1 LSNDVVMPQALLLE
15 DEAETRL
22 SVRLQLEVM
31 GFTVYDTAS
40 PVEAKEIFYQ
50 RQFNLVVMHI
60 GHEPLRG
67 LELCRTIRAESNVP
81 ILALTLRG
89 EVIDEEMWMGA
100 GADDYV
106 TKPID
111 DRIFTSRVTQQMKR
125 GESQRV
131 PTAQLLTWGALRMDL
146 NMHEFFVDG
155 KNLKLTNSEF
165 QILQLLMEKPNQVF
179 SREQI
184 LATIGTMKGPSA
196 SNVIDTHASR
206 IRAKIRKVGGP
217 EVIRVVRSVGFRL
230 APEPG
235 I

>member
-1 LSNDVVMPQALLLE
+1 
-15 DEAETRL
+15 
-22 SVRLQLEVM
+22 
-31 GFTVYDTAS
+31 
-40 PVEAKEIFYQ
+40 
-50 RQFNLVVMHI
+50 
-60 GHEPLRG
+60 
-67 LELCRTIRAESNVP
+67 
-81 ILALTLRG
+81 
-89 EVIDEEMWMGA
+89 
-100 GADDYV
+100 
-106 TKPID
+106 
-111 DRIFTSRVTQQMKR
+111 
-125 GESQRV
+125 
-131 PTAQLLTWGALRMDL
+131 
-146 NMHEFFVDG
+146 MHEFFVDG
-155 KNLKLTNSEF
+155 KNLKLTNSEY

>member
-1 LSNDVVMPQALLLE
+1 MPQALLVE
-15 DEAETRL
+15 DAADNRQA
-22 SVRLQLEVM
+22 VKLQLEVM

-40 PVEAKEIFYQ
+40 PVEAKEIFGQ
-50 RQFNLVVMHI
+50 RQFNLLLLHL
-60 GHEPLRG
+60 GAEPLRG
-67 LELCRTIRAESNVP
+67 LELCRYIRAESNVP
-81 ILALTLRG
+81 IIAMTERG

-106 TKPID
+106 TMPID
-111 DRIFTSRVTQQMKR
+111 NRILTSRITQQMKR
-125 GESQRV
+125 GESQRIA
-131 PTAQLLTWGALRMDL
+131 TAATLTWGPLRMDL

-155 KNLKLTNSEF
+155 QSLKLTNSEF

-217 EVIRVVRSVGFRL
+217 EIIRVVRSVGFRL

-235 I
+235 L